1 MATRSP
7 RDSGRDAAQRNA
19 RGGRTQRDPQRTP
32 ERANERSARRA
43 PHRPPR
49 TVPVASRDA
58 ARAKA
63 RAKKPRR
70 MEMLKGDI
78 VGVAVLITV
87 VLIVLI
93 AIAVPLRNYYSGREE
108 IARLEASIESKKQQ
122 KTELEEKID
131 RYNDPAYVEQEAR
144 RRLGM
149 MAPGETAWR
158 IIDPRM
164 QSDAITTS
172 RGDEIDPDTPWHT
185 VIWDSLRE
193 IPEKQPETEG
203 APEEPPAPAPEE
215 PPAEPAEAPV
225 EQ

>member
-1 MATRSP
+1 
-7 RDSGRDAAQRNA
+7 
-19 RGGRTQRDPQRTP
+19 
-32 ERANERSARRA
+32 
-43 PHRPPR
+43 
-49 TVPVASRDA
+49 
-58 ARAKA
+58 
-63 RAKKPRR
+63 

-93 AIAVPLRNYYSGREE
+93 AIAVPLRNYYNGREE
-108 IARLEASIESKKQQ
+108 IARLEASIETKQRQ
-122 KTELEEKID
+122 KADLEEQID
-131 RYNDPAYVEQEAR
+131 RYNDPAYLEQEAR

-164 QSDAITTS
+164 RSDAITTS
-172 RGDEIDPDTPWHT
+172 RHGEIAPDTPWHT

-193 IPEKQPETEG
+193 IPEAEEPRAEDAPEFPD
-203 APEEPPAPAPEE
+203 PEEPPAPAPSEQPAPAE